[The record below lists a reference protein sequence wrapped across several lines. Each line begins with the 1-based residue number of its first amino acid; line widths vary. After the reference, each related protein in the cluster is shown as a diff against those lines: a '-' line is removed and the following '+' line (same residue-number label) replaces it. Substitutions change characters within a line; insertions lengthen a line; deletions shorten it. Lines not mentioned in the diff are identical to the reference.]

1 MFMGH
6 RRVSAPHR
14 SSLGYRRVRARRIVP
29 APRDWQKYEG
39 APKLLGFLGIKAGMT
54 HCVYIEDRPRS
65 HLANRE
71 VTTAVTCIETPPIVI
86 FSLRGYKKTAYGLQI
101 AADLMASETKE
112 ELKRKLKPPKKYDF
126 KKSKKKFEDN
136 LEDIVELRAVV
147 HTQPYLTGIGMKT
160 PQIAE
165 IKIGCN
171 TIKEGY
177 EYGLSLLGKELLIRD
192 VFKAGEF
199 VDAIGVTKGKGFQGP
214 VKRHGVKILQ
224 HKSKGTKRGVG
235 SIGPWHPARTMWTI
249 PRYGQMGFHMRTD
262 YNKRIMQIG
271 SDGAQIV
278 PKGGFVRY
286 GVVKNNY
293 LLVKGSVPGS
303 KKRTVMLRGNIRQA
317 PQTTKEP
324 QILFISTKSQQ
335 G

>member
-1 MFMGH
+1 MGH
-6 RRVSAPHR
+6 RKVSAPHR
-14 SSLGYRRVRARRIVP
+14 SSLGYRRVRAHRVVP
-29 APRDWQKYEG
+29 APRAWQKYEG

-54 HCVYIEDRPRS
+54 HCSYIEDKPRS

-71 VTTAVTCIETPPIVI
+71 VITAVTCIETPPLVV
-86 FSLRGYKKTAYGLQI
+86 FGLRGYKRTPYGLKI
-101 AADLMASETKE
+101 AADLITLETKD
-112 ELKRKLKPPKKYDF
+112 ELSRKLKKPKQYDF
-126 KKSKKKFEDN
+126 DKAQKTFESH
-136 LEDIVELRAVV
+136 LESIVELRAVV

-165 IKIGCN
+165 IKIGCSN
-171 TIKEGY
+171 TEEGFQ
-177 EYGLSLLGKELLIRD
+177 YGLSLLGKEVLIRD

-199 VDAIGVTKGKGFQGP
+199 VDTIGVTKGKGFQGP
-214 VKRHGVKILQ
+214 VKRHGIKILQ

-249 PRYGQMGFHMRTD
+249 ARYGQMGFNLRTD

-278 PKGGFVRY
+278 PDGGFVKY
-286 GVVKNNY
+286 GNVKNNY
-293 LLVKGSVPGS
+293 VLVKGSVPGS
-303 KKRTVMLRGNIRQA
+303 KKRTILLRNPVRKPPQA
-317 PQTTKEP
+317 EKEP
-324 QILFISTKSQQ
+324 QILHISTKSQQ

>member
-1 MFMGH
+1 MGH

-14 SSLGYRRVRARRIVP
+14 SSLGYRRVRARRIIP
-29 APRDWQKYEG
+29 APRAWQEYEG

-71 VTTAVTCIETPPIVI
+71 VTAAITCIETPPIVI
-86 FSLRGYKKTAYGLQI
+86 FGLRGYEKSAYGLQI
-101 AADLMASETKE
+101 AADLLATETKE
-112 ELKRKLKPPKKYDF
+112 ELKRRLKTPKEYDF
-126 KKSKKKFEDN
+126 EKAKKK
-136 LEDIVELRAVV
+136 LEDKLEKIVELRAIV

-165 IKIGCN
+165 IKIGCSD
-171 TIKEGY
+171 IKEGF

-199 VDAIGVTKGKGFQGP
+199 VDSIGVTKGKGFQGP

-235 SIGPWHPARTMWTI
+235 SIGPWTPSRTMWTI
-249 PRYGQMGFHMRTD
+249 PRYGQMGFHVRTE

-271 SDGAQIV
+271 SDGLQIV
-278 PKGGFVRY
+278 PKGGFVKY
-286 GVVKNNY
+286 GVVRNNY
-293 LLVKGSVPGS
+293 VLVKGSIPGP
-303 KKRTVMLRGNIRQA
+303 KKRTVMLRGPMRKA
-317 PQTTKEP
+317 PQPIKEP
-324 QILFISTKSQQ
+324 QILHISTRSQQ

>member
-1 MFMGH
+1 MGH
-6 RRVSAPHR
+6 RKASAPHR

-29 APRDWQKYEG
+29 APRAWQTYEG

-54 HCVYIEDRPRS
+54 HCEYLEDKPRS
-65 HLANRE
+65 HLVNRE
-71 VTTAVTCIETPPIVI
+71 VTVAVTCIETPPNVV
-86 FSLRGYKKTAYGLQI
+86 FGLRGYKKSPYGLKI
-101 AADLMASETKE
+101 VADLITTETKD
-112 ELKRKLKPPKKYDF
+112 ELKRRVKPPKQYDLEAA
-126 KKSKKKFEDN
+126 KKKFESH
-136 LEDIVELRAVV
+136 LEEIVELRAIV

-165 IKIGCN
+165 IKIGCSK
-171 TIKEGY
+171 IEEGY
-177 EYGLSLLGKELLIRD
+177 QYGLSLLGKEVLIRD
-192 VFKAGEF
+192 VFKAGDF
-199 VDAIGVTKGKGFQGP
+199 VDSIGVTKGKGFQGP
-214 VKRHGVKILQ
+214 VKRHGIKILQ

-249 PRYGQMGFHMRTD
+249 PRYGQMGYNVRTE

-278 PKGGFVRY
+278 PKGGFVKY
-286 GVVKNNY
+286 GIVKNNY
-293 LLVKGSVPGS
+293 VLLKGSVPGP
-303 KKRTVMLRGNIRQA
+303 KKRTILLREPVRKA
-317 PQTTKEP
+317 PQPEKEP

>member
-1 MFMGH
+1 MGH

-29 APRDWQKYEG
+29 APRAWQKYEG
-39 APKLLGFLGIKAGMT
+39 APTLLGFLGIKAGMT

-65 HLANRE
+65 HLVNRE
-71 VTTAVTCIETPPIVI
+71 VTAAVTCIETPPMVV
-86 FSLRGYKKTAYGLQI
+86 FGLRGYKKTPYGLQV
-101 AADLMASETKE
+101 AADLRTLETKE
-112 ELKRKLKPPKKYDF
+112 ELSRRVKPPKKYDF
-126 KKSKKKFEDN
+126 DKSNKNFESKID
-136 LEDIVELRAVV
+136 EITELRAIV
-147 HTQPYLTGIGMKT
+147 HTQPYLTGMGMKT

-165 IKIGCN
+165 IKIGCSS
-171 TIKEGY
+171 IADGY
-177 EYGLSLLGKELLIRD
+177 QYGLSLLGKEVLIRD

-199 VDAIGVTKGKGFQGP
+199 VDTLGVTKGKGFQGP
-214 VKRHGVKILQ
+214 VKRHGIKILQ

-249 PRYGQMGFHMRTD
+249 PRYGQMGFNMRTD

-271 SDGAQIV
+271 SDGTQIV
-278 PKGGFVRY
+278 PKGGFVKY

-293 LLVKGSVPGS
+293 ILLKGSVPGP
-303 KKRTVMLRGNIRQA
+303 KKRTVLLRTPVRK
-317 PQTTKEP
+317 QTQLVKEP
-324 QILFISTKSQQ
+324 QILYISTESQQ

>member
-1 MFMGH
+1 MGH
-6 RRVSAPHR
+6 RKASAPHR
-14 SSLGYRRVRARRIVP
+14 SSLGYRRVRAKRIVP
-29 APRDWQKYEG
+29 TPRAWQKYEG

-54 HCVYIEDRPRS
+54 HCIYIEDKPRS

-71 VTTAVTCIETPPIVI
+71 VTVAVTCIETPPLVV
-86 FSLRGYKKTAYGLQI
+86 FGLRGYKKTPYGLKI
-101 AADLMASETKE
+101 VADLRTLETKD
-112 ELKRKLKPPKKYDF
+112 ELKRKLKLPKKYDF
-126 KKSKKKFEDN
+126 DKVKKNFDDN
-136 LEDIVELRAVV
+136 IKEIHELRAVV

-165 IKIGCN
+165 IKIGCSS
-171 TIKEGY
+171 IEEGY
-177 EYGLSLLGKELLIRD
+177 QYGLSLLGKEVLIRD

-199 VDAIGVTKGKGFQGP
+199 VDTIGVTKGKGFQGP
-214 VKRHGVKILQ
+214 VKRHGIKILQ

-249 PRYGQMGFHMRTD
+249 PRYGQMGFNVRTD

-271 SDGAQIV
+271 SDGTQIV
-278 PKGGFVRY
+278 PDGGFIKY

-293 LLVKGSVPGS
+293 VLLKGSVPGS
-303 KKRTVMLRGNIRQA
+303 KKRTILLRAPVRKPPQA
-317 PQTTKEP
+317 EKEP